1 MAAAGWDGFTGAQ
14 VAALARGPGFL
25 LEPGERDCPACG
37 GRSLRAYVTPA
48 PQAKRPTLV
57 SYVWCSPCRKF
68 AGSPAKHPEGVVLSD
83 PLAVLSP
90 AERRA
95 LESSLTGYVAHL
107 DRLWDDG
114 RLPQT
119 FAAAG

>member
-1 MAAAGWDGFTGAQ
+1 MAAAGW
-14 VAALARGPGFL
+14 
-25 LEPGERDCPACG
+25 E
-37 GRSLRAYVTPA
+37 
-48 PQAKRPTLV
+48 
-57 SYVWCSPCRKF
+57 CSPCRKF
-68 AGSPAKHPEGVVLSD
+68 AGSRAKHPEGVVVSD

-95 LESSLTGYVAHL
+95 LESSLTGFVAHL